1 MSSNGKRVVVRTALV
16 GAAGVGKT
24 GLNRVFDGTEGVTQF
39 NPNYICTIGLDY
51 TMKTGRTPTNP
62 PLCYKTLSFDTPGQ
76 ERWRMRHG
84 RCNYY
89 RRCHCMYLVYDIS
102 ERRSF
107 TTIRALFKE
116 ILMQQSNFPNR
127 TICPIVLVGN
137 KSDLRDVPGAAPNSC
152 VTREEGVALSKQLK
166 KELNE
171 VNAIHCSTT
180 TQHPANRVPEQF
192 SVLFVE
198 TSCLTGTNCTECSR
212 LGEYLGLAYGG
223 HLDNDAVKHCIEAEI
238 PHIHFSDGARTFT
251 NANWMCACQTQ
262 KEIFWQW
269 MVRRG
274 GATHRERNQLDKKM
288 PLFLRRYILS
298 FLPLFEME
306 RTWYSDD
313 EEWNRGTGGSAGR
326 TRTRNQAMKDDDGK
340 RYNGTTPPPNS
351 SVPPQPRQSR
361 KCTIS

>member
-1 MSSNGKRVVVRTALV
+1 MSSNGKRVVVRTILV

-24 GLNRVFDGTEGVTQF
+24 GLNRVFNGTEEF
-39 NPNYICTIGLDY
+39 NPNYSFTIGLDF
-51 TMKTGRTPTNP
+51 KLITGRTPTNP

-76 ERWRMRHG
+76 ERFRIRMRHCRG
-84 RCNYY
+84 NHYTT
-89 RRCHCMYLVYDIS
+89 CHCMYLVYDIS

-107 TTIRALFKE
+107 TTIRALFE
-116 ILMQQSNFPNR
+116 ELLMQFSKFPTR

-171 VNAIHCSTT
+171 VNATKCSTT

-198 TSCLTGTNCTECSR
+198 TSCLTETNCTECSR

-238 PHIHFSDGARTFT
+238 PHIHFSDGTRTLT

-326 TRTRNQAMKDDDGK
+326 TRTRNQAMEDDDGK